1 MTAQLYQKNKIHTGA
16 EQITIVENCSNKLS
30 FVLTKEDTFEETT
43 EKINLIL
50 TKRDE
55 KQLEMI
61 LGDKNIGINWLSFLW
76 PIVGICLG
84 MTFVL
89 LGFVFWPTSNVFTS
103 PESWWDC
110 VLQCGVVWMGKIY
123 IRTI

>member
-1 MTAQLYQKNKIHTGA
+1 MYQKNKIHTGA

-55 KQLEMI
+55 KQHLE
-61 LGDKNIGINWLSFLW
+61 L
-76 PIVGICLG
+76 P
-84 MTFVL
+84 
-89 LGFVFWPTSNVFTS
+89 
-103 PESWWDC
+103 
-110 VLQCGVVWMGKIY
+110 
-123 IRTI
+123 